1 MTRKM
6 IVALTAGLLLVVA
19 APASGSSHADPV
31 VRALEGVARP
41 LGRFVETVG
50 DASVVGVGEATHG
63 SHEFFVLQHRVFA
76 QLVRGKEF
84 GTFAREVS
92 WSGGLRLDE
101 YVVHGTGDPRQ
112 IMREEFQGSYLWNT
126 EEYLDLIEW
135 MRAYNERH
143 PDPIRFMG
151 DDIGYPGP
159 ELFDRVSAY
168 AHQSRPGLVAE
179 LDRLHR
185 SMAPTVGVADWM
197 STYPRRPLAE
207 RQDNRDRAWQA
218 VSLLEDSGSDAWAV
232 QHARVIAQSMTLW
245 ATDFTDP
252 GQVTAGFVYRDE
264 AMADNILWWREHT
277 GDKIVLAGHDGH
289 VADESYWSSYPRVQG
304 TFLRERLGEGYLSV
318 GTTFHH
324 GAFNLLDVA
333 DGQVRTVTVGPAE
346 PGGNE
351 STLDRVRRRDFV
363 LDMRNAARPARDWL
377 AEARST
383 RQYAESFPAAE
394 KQIALGRSFDVLVHF
409 HRATPSR
416 LLP

>member
-1 MTRKM
+1 MMRKL
-6 IVALTAGLLLVVA
+6 IVALAVGSLFVA
-19 APASGSSHADPV
+19 APPASASSHADPV
-31 VRALEGVARP
+31 VRALEGGARP
-41 LGRFVETVG
+41 LEKFAETVG

-63 SHEFFVLQHRVFA
+63 SHEFFVMQHRVFA
-76 QLVRGKEF
+76 QLVRGKGF

-112 IMREEFQGSYLWNT
+112 IMREEFQGNYLWNT
-126 EEYLDLIEW
+126 EEYLGLIEW

-168 AHQSRPGLVAE
+168 ARQSRPELVAE

-185 SMAPTVGVADWM
+185 GMVPTVGVADWM
-197 STYPRRPLAE
+197 STYPLRPLAE
-207 RQDNRDRAWQA
+207 RQANRDRAWQA
-218 VSLLEDSGSDAWAV
+218 VSLLEGSGSDAWAV

-252 GQVTAGFVYRDE
+252 GQVTAGFAYRDE
-264 AMADNILWWREHT
+264 AMAGNVLWWREHT
-277 GDKIVLAGHDGH
+277 GDKIVLAAHDGH
-289 VADESYWSSYPRVQG
+289 VADESYWSGYPRVQG
-304 TFLRERLGEGYLSV
+304 TFLRERLGDGYLSV

-324 GAFNLLDVA
+324 GAFNLFDAA
-333 DGQVRTVTVGPAE
+333 DGQIRTVTVGPAG

-351 STLDRVRRRDFV
+351 STLDQVWRRDFV
-363 LDMRNAARPARDWL
+363 LDTRTVARPARDWL
-377 AEARST
+377 AGTRST
-383 RQYAESFPAAE
+383 RQYAESFPAAD
-394 KQIALGRSFDVLVHF
+394 KQIALGRSFDVVVHF
-409 HRATPSR
+409 HQATPSR